1 MPVSFPTRE
10 NQPELPEDWDEPHV
24 EELIEGAI
32 DTHAHP
38 FPSPFPRRMGIVELA
53 RDCAAAKY
61 RAVIAKSH
69 HHSMVP
75 EILALE
81 NEGGLADIPVKV
93 FGGTPTNN
101 SVGGLNPYAV
111 DLCLNM
117 GGRWVWFPTLSS
129 PAHVKHVHEEQQH
142 GRPGFVVATITLRP
156 DVPISI
162 LDENGKVKPEVIDI
176 CELIAQHDVVLCG
189 GHLPAN
195 EFNVLIDEAQRV
207 GVQRIIC
214 SHPPFVVGASVEMTG
229 EWARKGVYIEH
240 AVTMYGTPYPGRK
253 EGRFGFDLLQ
263 QYIAAAGPSQ
273 TVMVSDTGQQG
284 NERPV
289 NAMRGVIRQLINA
302 GYNDDDIK
310 MMTGGA
316 AAQLLLKASDGI
328 PF

>member
-10 NQPELPEDWDEPHV
+10 NQPELPEDWNEPHV

-32 DTHAHP
+32 DTHTHP
-38 FPSPFPRRMGIVELA
+38 FPSPFPRRMGIMELA
-53 RDCAAAKY
+53 RDVADAKY
-61 RAVIAKSH
+61 RAIVVKSH
-69 HHSMVP
+69 HHSMLP
-75 EILALE
+75 EVLALTDE
-81 NEGGLADIPVKV
+81 AGLGDIPVKV
-93 FGGTPTNN
+93 FAGTPTNW

-129 PAHVKHVHEEQQH
+129 PAHVQHVHEENAE
-142 GRPGFVVATITLRP
+142 GRPGFVVASITVRADTP
-156 DVPISI
+156 NSI
-162 LDENGKVKPEVIDI
+162 LDENGKIKPEVTDI

-195 EFNVLIDEAQRV
+195 EFNLLIDEAQRV

-214 SHPPFVVGASVEMTG
+214 SHPPFIVGASVEMTG

-240 AVTMYGTPYPGRK
+240 AVTMYGDAFGRK
-253 EGRFGFDLLQ
+253 AGRFTFELLQ
-263 QYIAAAGPSQ
+263 EYIKAAGPSQ
-273 TVMVSDTGQQG
+273 TVMVSDTGQKL

-302 GYNDDDIK
+302 GYSDADIK

-316 AAQLLLKASDGI
+316 ASNLLLKASDGLPI
-328 PF
+328 G